1 MKASLLFLF
10 FQLLYLLSAAQPKL
24 NSVSST
30 VKNIKNEPVSGA
42 TVRLLSV
49 KDSVPAGTV
58 VTNEKGTFTLSEINN
73 GDYMMIISAIGQK
86 LFTAATHIDG
96 KDIFLPAI
104 VLMQDK
110 KTNLAE
116 VVIQGKKPLMQ
127 MEIDKTVVNV
137 DAMISSASSNTLEIL
152 EKTPGVTVGSN
163 GEIGLNGRTGVLV
176 LIDGRSKYMS
186 GQDLASY
193 LKSVPGAQVDKI
205 ELIDNPS
212 ARYDAAGNAVI
223 NIRLKKNRT
232 GGLTGNISTGF
243 TQGKYLRSN
252 NSLNL
257 NYNYR
262 KINVFG
268 NMGYSY
274 NKEYTDDSYDRRFF
288 TVNDKPSSAVSLYNS
303 QRSRNNGINANL
315 GLDYSA
321 TENTTY
327 GFQVNLND
335 SRNNG
340 SLDYNSGNYSDDH
353 LDSTGKGSSR
363 GTNKRNNISTNV
375 NLVHKFGKTGRE
387 LSADLNY
394 LSYDGSNVQYLQ
406 SFIYQPDDSLTGNN
420 EFFYDLPSSMHI
432 YTAKADYIHPLKGK
446 GRLETGFKSS
456 WVNNDNVSDYYR
468 VFNNERLIDNGQ
480 SNHFKYR
487 ENINAAYVNAQKSWK
502 YFGLQL
508 GMRIENTIANGDQI
522 GNEVVE
528 GSHFRKNYTKIF
540 PALFLSYKLDTTG
553 TNTFSFAIT
562 KRINR
567 PNYQLLNEF
576 LIFRDQYSYSTG
588 NSMLNPQYQ
597 NRYEVK
603 YQYKQLL
610 RVGLSYNRFSDV
622 IFQTTRVVDEVFITR
637 PENVAK
643 GYMLLLNTGI
653 SLSPAKWWSLN
664 TDILLSRIGLNGDS
678 YGIKLNPETYV
689 ARLNVLNQFQF
700 GSGWSAELGGYY
712 ASRDLNGQTFTSGMY
727 RVNTGVQ
734 KKVLKGQGSLRFGA
748 DDIFHSWVYHNS
760 SVSLRQASYKQTST
774 SDTQRF
780 GFAFSYRFGK
790 DTFSRKSK
798 HQNNALDE
806 EKGRM

>member
-86 LFTAATHIDG
+86 LFTAAIHIDG

-508 GMRIENTIANGDQI
+508 GMRLENTIANGDQM

-727 RVNTGVQ
+727 RLNTGVQ

-748 DDIFHSWVYHNS
+748 DDIFHSWGYHNS

>member
-1 MKASLLFLF
+1 
-10 FQLLYLLSAAQPKL
+10 
-24 NSVSST
+24 
-30 VKNIKNEPVSGA
+30 
-42 TVRLLSV
+42 
-49 KDSVPAGTV
+49 
-58 VTNEKGTFTLSEINN
+58 
-73 GDYMMIISAIGQK
+73 
-86 LFTAATHIDG
+86 
-96 KDIFLPAI
+96 
-104 VLMQDK
+104 
-110 KTNLAE
+110 
-116 VVIQGKKPLMQ
+116 
-127 MEIDKTVVNV
+127 
-137 DAMISSASSNTLEIL
+137 
-152 EKTPGVTVGSN
+152 
-163 GEIGLNGRTGVLV
+163 V

-712 ASRDLNGQTFTSGMY
+712 ASRDLNGQLLPVECT
-727 RVNTGVQ
+727 
-734 KKVLKGQGSLRFGA
+734 A
-748 DDIFHSWVYHNS
+748 
-760 SVSLRQASYKQTST
+760 
-774 SDTQRF
+774 
-780 GFAFSYRFGK
+780 
-790 DTFSRKSK
+790 
-798 HQNNALDE
+798 
-806 EKGRM
+806 